1 MHHVT
6 RSYVAFMN
14 EQWRL
19 EVTVLLPFSERPQ
32 GVDVTFNLAGDT
44 YHVTDGPVHELTLLS
59 RGPGP
64 TVTATSPHHVHAFS
78 EICLGG
84 TFDRLHVGHK
94 VLLTAGLI
102 LAVTR
107 VIVGLAGKCQSRDS
121 TASDTFDR

>member
-6 RSYVAFMN
+6 RSYTAFMN

-19 EVTVLLPFSERPQ
+19 DVTVLLPFSERPQ
-32 GVDVTFNLAGDT
+32 GVDVTFVLAGSGE
-44 YHVTDGPVHELTLLS
+44 HVTSGPVHELTLAA

-64 TVTATSPHHVHAFS
+64 AVTALNPQHVRAFS

-102 LAVTR
+102 LAMTR
-107 VIVGLAGKCQSRDS
+107 VIVGLTG
-121 TASDTFDR
+121 T

>member
-14 EQWRL
+14 ENWRL
-19 EVTVLLPFSERPQ
+19 DVTVLLPFSERPS
-32 GVDVTFNLAGDT
+32 GVDVTFNLAGDSAS
-44 YHVTDGPVHELTLLS
+44 HVSAVTDGAVHELTVVT

-64 TVTATSPHHVHAFS
+64 AVSVTSPCHVHAFS

-107 VIVGLAGKCQSRDS
+107 VIVGITGTCY
-121 TASDTFDR
+121 